1 MCPYFLNYLRW
12 LFPVVFE
19 TPGEDVVYNGVL
31 YSDSR
36 ELFRRLVK
44 DYDFLGKEY
53 YVARKVYIVE
63 KLSEV
68 CREEDDFVWNVQ
80 KEITALAFK
89 LGFEARVKRVFLVMG
104 DDINDWYCYLVA
116 EDIHGLKKIAI
127 QYVTG
132 TYKGLLINSHLVG
145 VMKSFV
151 ERHRDEFIKR
161 FEQQQPEL
169 AEILRELDWPAERD
183 KFFSNDP
190 EFKKVLLERLS
201 ARGKGHLLEHI
212 LGADLGL

>member
-1 MCPYFLNYLRW
+1 MCFYFINYLRW
-12 LFPVVFE
+12 VFPAGFTLV
-19 TPGEDVVYNGVL
+19 GEDVFYNDSL

-36 ELFRRLVK
+36 ELLQK
-44 DYDFLGKEY
+44 LIDDYVFLGEEY
-53 YVARKVYIVE
+53 YNSRRVFILK
-63 KLSEV
+63 KLAEV
-68 CREEDDFVWNVQ
+68 CQDETEFVWNARQ
-80 KEITALAFK
+80 QITELAFG
-89 LGFEARVKRVFLVMG
+89 LGFEARSKRIFIIMG
-104 DDINDWYCYLVA
+104 DEISDWFRYLV
-116 EDIHGLKKIAI
+116 ERDIHGLKGIVLK
-127 QYVTG
+127 YVTD
-132 TYKGLLINSHLVG
+132 TYKGLLSASYLVG

-201 ARGKGHLLEHI
+201 ARGKGHLLEHF

>member
-53 YVARKVYIVE
+53 YVARKVYVVE

-89 LGFEARVKRVFLVMG
+89 LGFEARVKRIFLVMG

-116 EDIHGLKKIAI
+116 EDTHGLKKIVI
-127 QYVTG
+127 QYVTE
-132 TYKGLLINSHLVG
+132 TYKGLLISSHLVG

-190 EFKKVLLERLS
+190 EFKQVLLERLS
-201 ARGKGHLLEHI
+201 AKGKGHLLEHI
-212 LGADLGL
+212 LGEDLGL